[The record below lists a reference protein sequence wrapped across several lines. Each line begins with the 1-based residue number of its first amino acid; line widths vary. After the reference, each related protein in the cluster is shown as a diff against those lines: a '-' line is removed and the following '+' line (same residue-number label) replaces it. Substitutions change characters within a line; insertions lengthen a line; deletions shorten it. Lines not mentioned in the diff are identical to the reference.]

1 MVDRFT
7 FTIDGVE
14 VQCKPGQSILSAALE
29 ADVYIPHLCFHP
41 GLKPHGSCRV
51 CTVKSNG
58 RFVAS
63 CTTPAEEGTVVLNE
77 TDPELKDYRKAV
89 IEMLFVEGNHYCMF
103 CEKSGN
109 CELQAIAYKLGMLA
123 PRFPY
128 VFPRREVD
136 STHSGIFMDR
146 SRCMQCGRC
155 VQASR
160 DLDKKHAFELIGR
173 GLGTKLGVDSES
185 GLAGTEIK
193 VTDRAAMV
201 CPVGAMTIKG
211 TAFAKPVGKRLY
223 DKEPIGSEIDEG
235 RLAKQAAG
243 EE

>member
-14 VQCKPGQSILSAALE
+14 IQSKPGQMILSAALE
-29 ADVYIPHLCFHP
+29 AGVYIPHLCFHP

-63 CTTPAEEGTVVLNE
+63 CTTPAEEGTVVLNN
-77 TDPELKDYRKAV
+77 TDVELKDYRKAV
-89 IEMLFVEGNHYCMF
+89 VEMLFVEGNHYCMF

-128 VFPRREVD
+128 VFPKCEVD
-136 STHSGIFMDR
+136 STHPGVFLDH
-146 SRCMQCGRC
+146 SRCIQCGRC

-160 DLDKKHAFELIGR
+160 DLDHKHAFELIGR
-173 GLGTKLGVDSES
+173 GLDTKLAVDSET
-185 GLAGTEIK
+185 GLEGTGFI
-193 VTDRAAMV
+193 VTDRSAMV
-201 CPVGAMTIKG
+201 CPVGAINIKG
-211 TAFAKPVGKRLY
+211 TAYATPIGRRLY
-223 DKEPIGSEIDEG
+223 DRKPIGSEIEKS
-235 RLAKQAAG
+235 RTEKLAAG
-243 EE
+243 E